1 MDDRELARLARGG
14 DLDAYEMLLRRYQA
28 DAQRVAFF
36 TLRQREEAEDA
47 VQEAF
52 VRAWDRLDRFDVERP
67 FRPWLLK
74 IVTNEARDRSRAR
87 SRRDRLRLRA
97 TWNTPVSEHGRSP
110 EQQVVTSERMQAT
123 LDEINSM
130 DETDQIILTYRFV
143 LDLPTAEIA
152 ELLAMPH
159 GTVRS
164 RISRA
169 RAQLRERLEEPPSD
183 MDPRKWTSHG

>member
-87 SRRDRLRLRA
+87 SRRDRLRL
-97 TWNTPVSEHGRSP
+97 
-110 EQQVVTSERMQAT
+110 
-123 LDEINSM
+123 
-130 DETDQIILTYRFV
+130 
-143 LDLPTAEIA
+143 
-152 ELLAMPH
+152 
-159 GTVRS
+159 
-164 RISRA
+164 
-169 RAQLRERLEEPPSD
+169 
-183 MDPRKWTSHG
+183 